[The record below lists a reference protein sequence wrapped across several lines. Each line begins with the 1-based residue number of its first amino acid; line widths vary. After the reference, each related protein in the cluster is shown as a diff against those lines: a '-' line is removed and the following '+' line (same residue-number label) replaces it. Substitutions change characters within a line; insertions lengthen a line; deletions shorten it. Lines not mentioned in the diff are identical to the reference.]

1 MPVFVSSEKDH
12 CHIEGEIT
20 RESDTEILYSYV
32 RFMGPDS
39 FCSKKKVMLSILYS
53 AALA

>member
-1 MPVFVSSEKDH
+1 M
-12 CHIEGEIT
+12 EGEIT
-20 RESDTEILYSYV
+20 RESDTETLYSYV

-39 FCSKKKVMLSILYS
+39 FCSERSNVGILYS